1 MALLILIISE
11 AEQVCKIYYID
22 YNRND
27 AVLIGIGVLY
37 EELIVQFSC
46 CCRMCFLL
54 VVRLHLCN
62 TDLPLLCLLLR
73 FGDFGYQIL
82 RSRIS

>member
-1 MALLILIISE
+1 MALLTLIISE

-22 YNRND
+22 CNRND

-54 VVRLHLCN
+54 VVRLHLGN
-62 TDLPLLCLLLR
+62 TDLPLQCVLLG
-73 FGDFGYQIL
+73 FWDFGYQIL
-82 RSRIS
+82 QSRIS